1 MLQRLLYGLL
11 LVGIAGF
18 FMGAHPA
25 FADNGHRHR
34 HPRHHYRHGHHQH
47 PKHYSQHRHYGGYY
61 GVPVYKSYGYYRPG
75 HYGYYPPN
83 YGVRIVL
90 PLPPLPHVVFGLY
103 PRW

>member
-34 HPRHHYRHGHHQH
+34 QPRHHYRHGHHQH
-47 PKHYSQHRHYGGYY
+47 HKHYSQHRHYGGYY
-61 GVPVYKSYGYYRPG
+61 RAPVYKSYGYYRPG
-75 HYGYYPPN
+75 YYGHYRPD